1 MRSLADEARAARHMA
16 VLDEATVEFNRS
28 GVAGASLTAIAR
40 RVGLGRAA
48 LYNYCIDRQDLVYQ
62 CYSRTNASL
71 RKDLD
76 RAAQANANGLGKVV
90 TFLRLALDSS
100 NNQPRAVLTEL
111 AFLTKAQQ
119 AVVQKLRS
127 GNVETL
133 AMLIREGIKDASI
146 RNCNV
151 EVVCQAIFGILSWA
165 TLSLLW
171 ISFPDE
177 DFASRMANAIPDLVT
192 DGMASEGMEVL
203 PSRKRIKDVI
213 RNPRGS
219 DWDDRRESLA
229 LVASRL
235 FNSRGIDGVSL
246 DDVALEL
253 GATKGAVY
261 HYFQSKPALVA
272 YCYERAFNIYE
283 QIMSAAEKGLTGL
296 ECTVIAI
303 ELNVEAQLESI
314 SPLWMSTGAEMLP
327 KPLQRAIVRRAGA
340 LWARSVK
347 LAERGVKDGS
357 LRRLDFEPVKQA
369 SAGSFNYLISSKDNG
384 KHSVSEVAAEI
395 SRLLLLGLRP
405 HKAHLNGKQAFYETL

>member
-1 MRSLADEARAARHMA
+1 MA

-62 CYSRTNASL
+62 CYSRSIALL
-71 RKDLD
+71 REDLD

-100 NNQPRAVLTEL
+100 INQPRAVLTEL
-111 AFLTKAQQ
+111 AFLSQTQQ
-119 AVVQKLRS
+119 DLVENLRS
-127 GNVETL
+127 ENVEAL
-133 AMLIREGIKDASI
+133 ALLIREGIKDKSI
-146 RNCNV
+146 RNCDV
-151 EVVCQAIFGILSWA
+151 EVVCQAILGILSWS

-171 ISFPDE
+171 ISAPDE
-177 DFASRMANAIPDLVT
+177 DFAGRMANAIPDLIT

-203 PSRKRIKDVI
+203 PSRQRIQDVI
-213 RNPRGS
+213 QNPHVS
-219 DWDDRRESLA
+219 DWDDRRELLA

-253 GATKGAVY
+253 GATKGVVY

-283 QIMSAAEKGLTGL
+283 QIMSVAENGSTGL

-303 ELNVEAQLESI
+303 ELNVEAQLEDI
-314 SPLWMSTGAEMLP
+314 SPLWMSTGAEMLS
-327 KPLQRAIVRRAGA
+327 KQLQKEIVRRAGE

-347 LAERGVKDGS
+347 LAERGVRDGS

-384 KHSVSEVAAEI
+384 KRSVSDVAAEI

-405 HKAHLNGKQAFYETL
+405 HKTSLNSEQASYRTL